1 MQPAA
6 SRRATFALGLSALGL
21 SSPAMAQQAT
31 EAPPRP
37 PRPPELV
44 RGFSRQRLKAFEP
57 ALMAEAARGSYPCCV
72 AIIARGG

>member
-1 MQPAA
+1 MQ
-6 SRRATFALGLSALGL
+6 
-21 SSPAMAQQAT
+21 
-31 EAPPRP
+31 
-37 PRPPELV
+37 PPELV